1 MKIGGNYIDKEGK
14 GGTVRYLPRSGLLE
28 PATAQD
34 GKQPPPVSSTVLAA
48 APPGI
53 AVSTTSRLALILKNG
68 SIVEESSNIH

>member
-34 GKQPPPVSSTVLAA
+34 GKQPPPVSSTFLAA
-48 APPGI
+48 APSGI
-53 AVSTTSRLALILKNG
+53 DCSREGI
-68 SIVEESSNIH
+68 SSAMTEFGTFI